1 MRHALRE
8 NKMTHYGAGI
18 LSAVRAL
25 LNYFSTKPYLPFAA
39 LAVLLAGCA
48 GYKLGPTNGMNAGS
62 RSVVI
67 RAFANRTQEP
77 RISEYLASS
86 FRKQL
91 QQDGTFRLET
101 EGVADILVSGEIE
114 RFDRVELS
122 YTTNDVLT
130 PQAYIV
136 TLVARVIAVDTG
148 TGKTNL
154 NRRVQGHTYM
164 RIGNDQ
170 SSAERQAIPLLTDD
184 LARNAVS
191 ALVDGSW

>member
-1 MRHALRE
+1 MR
-8 NKMTHYGAGI
+8 I
-18 LSAVRAL
+18 LL
-25 LNYFSTKPYLPFAA
+25 LAI
-39 LAVLLAGCA
+39 LAIALAGCA
-48 GYKLGPTNGMNAGS
+48 GYTLGPTNGVTAGS
-62 RSVVI
+62 RSVQI
-67 RAFANRTQEP
+67 RSFVNRTQEP

-101 EGVADILVSGEIE
+101 DGTADILVSGEIE

-130 PQAYIV
+130 PQAYVI
-136 TLVARVIAVDTG
+136 TLLAHVVAVDAG

-154 NRRVQGHTYM
+154 NRKVQGRTYM

-170 SSAERQAIPLLTDD
+170 SSSQRQAMPLLTDD

-191 ALVDGSW
+191 ALVDGVW